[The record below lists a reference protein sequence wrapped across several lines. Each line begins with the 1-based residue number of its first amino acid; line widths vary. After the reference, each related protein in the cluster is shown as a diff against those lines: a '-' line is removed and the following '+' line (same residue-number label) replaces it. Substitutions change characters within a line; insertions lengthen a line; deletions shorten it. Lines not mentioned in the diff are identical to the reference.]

1 MKKKMHA
8 DLFTDSLRDASNHVS
23 QVVHDLKELKGEMEV
38 LGRAATEL
46 ARRRSEYAPPVSHGV
61 RTVDPSVDPRDPGEH
76 LAILQGGLR
85 RIAQNLKLAFEL
97 LEQRNEELAALLLQ
111 E

>member
-1 MKKKMHA
+1 MKKRH
-8 DLFTDSLRDASNHVS
+8 TDTYTDTLHEASNRAS
-23 QVVHDLKELKGEMEV
+23 QIVADAKELEGNLED
-38 LGRAATEL
+38 LGRAVAEL
-46 ARRRSEYAPPVSHGV
+46 AKRRSSYAPSVNHGV
-61 RTVDPSVDPRDPGEH
+61 RTVDPSADPSDPGEH

-85 RIAQNLKLAFEL
+85 RIAQNLKLAFGL